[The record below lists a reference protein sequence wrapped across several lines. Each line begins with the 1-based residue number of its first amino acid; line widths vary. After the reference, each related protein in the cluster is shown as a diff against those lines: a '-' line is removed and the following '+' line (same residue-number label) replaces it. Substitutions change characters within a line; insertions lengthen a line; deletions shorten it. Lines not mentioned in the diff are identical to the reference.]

1 MAHLRPGI
9 YQHYKGQLY
18 QVMELATHSETRE
31 KLVVYRPLYG
41 ERELW
46 VRPLAMFDQQVDVD
60 GVLVPR
66 FAWRSA
72 GQPSLQSTG
81 QAAPA
86 STAAAVLASQLGS
99 AEGTPPQVGRS
110 QKAPAQ
116 PAPARTQLPASLEE
130 RVKQA
135 MSSGNERPDFTGMP
149 LFEDRATAI
158 KTGVALVV
166 VIVLLIW
173 LF

>member
-18 QVMELATHSETRE
+18 QVIEVATHSETEE

-46 VRPLAMFDQQVDVD
+46 VRPLAMFDEQIDVN

-66 FAWRSA
+66 FSWQSP
-72 GQPSLQSTG
+72 GQSSLQSPLQSAPQVAPVSKIAASAQ
-81 QAAPA
+81 QAEQAQATQVQTKSAAQTQVPA
-86 STAAAVLASQLGS
+86 SM
-99 AEGTPPQVGRS
+99 
-110 QKAPAQ
+110 
-116 PAPARTQLPASLEE
+116 EE
-130 RVKQA
+130 RVKMA
-135 MSSGNERPDFTGMP
+135 MSSSDDKPDFAGIP

-158 KTGVALVV
+158 KVAVAVV
-166 VIVLLIW
+166 VVLLLLIW